1 MSRGM
6 KIRSRL
12 HDGGEAEVIVL
23 INHPMENGLR
33 MDKQT
38 GERIPAHFIQDI
50 TVVHNGRR
58 VAAMAT
64 GGGVSQDPLLGFRI
78 PGAKAGDRLRV
89 SWRDNRGES
98 GSAETMVGG

>member
-12 HDGGEAEVIVL
+12 TDGEADVLAL

-33 MDKQT
+33 TDKQT
-38 GERIPAHFIQDI
+38 GAKVPAHFIE
-50 TVVHNGRR
+50 TVTVAHNGRT
-58 VAAMAT
+58 VATMAM
-64 GGGVSQDPLLGFRI
+64 GGGVSRDPLLGFRI
-78 PGAKAGDRLRV
+78 PGARTGDRVRV

-98 GSAETMVGG
+98 GSAETTVGD